1 MEPGYIRERVR
12 NDFFPFAKDCYA
24 EAVKAQGDLA
34 GELVLRFIIVGDSKI
49 GGIVESVDVLDKST
63 LRDHAMIECI
73 RESFLGTKFPAS
85 EHGGWVSV
93 EYPISFSPDDDDGA
107 D

>member
-12 NDFFPFAKDCYA
+12 NDFFPFAKVCYA